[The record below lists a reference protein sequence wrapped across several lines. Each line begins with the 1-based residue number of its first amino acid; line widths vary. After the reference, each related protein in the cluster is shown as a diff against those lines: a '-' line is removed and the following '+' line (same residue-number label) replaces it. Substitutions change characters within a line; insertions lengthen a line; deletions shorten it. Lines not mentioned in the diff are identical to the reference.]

1 MQIMRNIAAAID
13 GPSGAGK
20 STVAR
25 AAALRLGFTYADTG
39 AMYRAIGLLVY
50 RKGISGDDTAGIT
63 GVLPEVD
70 LELTYKNGMQR
81 IILCGEDVSEEIRTP
96 VISKYASKVSAV
108 PEVRAFLLGLQ
119 REMAERKSIIM
130 DGRDIGTV
138 VLPNADVKIFLT
150 ASAETRAGRRYK
162 ELIEKGQE
170 ADYDQVLRDIMERD
184 NDDMTRAAA
193 PLKQAE
199 DAVLLDTS
207 DMDLNGSIESVVR
220 IITEKTRRESGYE
233 A

>member
-25 AAALRLGFTYADTG
+25 AAALRLGFTYVDTG

-108 PEVRAFLLGLQ
+108 PEVRAFLLGIQ
-119 REMAERKSIIM
+119 REMAERKSVIM

-162 ELIEKGQE
+162 ELIEKGLE
-170 ADYDQVLRDIMERD
+170 ADYGQVLRDIMDRD

-193 PLKQAE
+193 PLKRAE

>member
-1 MQIMRNIAAAID
+1 MRNIAVAID

-25 AAALRLGFTYADTG
+25 AAAVKLGFTYVDTG
-39 AMYRAIGLLVY
+39 AMYRAIGLKVY
-50 RKGISGDDTAGIT
+50 RKGISGDDTGGII
-63 GVLPEVD
+63 GVLPEVE
-70 LELTYKNGMQR
+70 LELTYIDGMQR
-81 IILCGEDVSEEIRTP
+81 ILLCGEDVSEEIRTP

-119 REMAERKSIIM
+119 RGMAEQKSVIM

-162 ELIEKGQE
+162 ELIAKGQN
-170 ADYDQVLRDIMERD
+170 ADYAQVLRDITERD

-207 DMDLNGSIESVVR
+207 DMELNGSTEAVVR
-220 IITEKTRRESGYE
+220 IITEKARGESGYE